1 MSNASTI
8 LSALD
13 KHLRRRTPL
22 ILYGRAALVLG
33 FADSPSDASLSVDVD
48 VILTA
53 EQSAFLDEDEGF
65 WTALEAA
72 NTELAPLG
80 LYVTHLFEESQVAL
94 RPDWK
99 QHLVPIEMPEC
110 KWLDLSRPHAL
121 DLLLTKMMLGTDPQD
136 MIDANFIIKSQGL
149 EKGAIESAI
158 AVARLPDIEE
168 IRDAFRS
175 AIPQVLAMID

>member
-1 MSNASTI
+1 M
-8 LSALD
+8 
-13 KHLRRRTPL
+13 

-158 AVARLPDIEE
+158 AVVRLPDIEE